1 MVQTVLKQMVG
12 HAAGWGDMETV
23 GKLECGDGGH

>member
-1 MVQTVLKQMVG
+1 MVQTVLKQVG